1 MLKLPEN
8 FAQKWEIHLAFRKK
22 LNKYHSN
29 KLYFYKHQ
37 KNRNNEHLNLGGI
50 KMDHSQSDS
59 QEKNTNRRAFLK
71 KSAALTGGAFFAFS
85 AFPVD
90 SFADIIDANDPR
102 LVTETIKYP
111 GASGQMIAYMARPKG
126 NKKYPAIVVIHENR
140 GLQPHIKD
148 VTRRF
153 ALEGF
158 VALAPDA
165 LSPQGGTPEKA
176 EEIGPMFQKLDNEMT
191 KKDFSAA
198 VAYLKTNPQTTG
210 KVGCTGFC
218 WGGSM
223 TNNVAVNTPDLD
235 AAVPYYGGQPKAED
249 VAKIKAPMLLHY
261 AGNDAR
267 INAGIPDFEAALKAA
282 KVEYQLYMYEG
293 AGHAFNND
301 SNPERYNKE
310 AADLAWGRTIEFFK
324 KKLK

>member
-1 MLKLPEN
+1 MKTKPE
-8 FAQKWEIHLAFRKK
+8 K
-22 LNKYHSN
+22 LNGVSGLKT
-29 KLYFYKHQ
+29 
-37 KNRNNEHLNLGGI
+37 
-50 KMDHSQSDS
+50 D
-59 QEKNTNRRAFLK
+59 RRKFLK
-71 KSAALTGGAFFAFS
+71 QTAAVAGGSMLLS
-85 AFPVD
+85 AFPTNLFAEITKADD
-90 SFADIIDANDPR
+90 SR
-102 LVTETIKYP
+102 LITETIKYP
-111 GASGQMIAYMARPKG
+111 GASGQMIAYMARPKD

-148 VTRRF
+148 VARRF

-165 LSPQGGTPEKA
+165 LSSQGGTPEKM
-176 EEIGPMFQKLDNEMT
+176 EEVGPMFQKLDSEMT

-218 WGGSM
+218 WGGAM
-223 TNNVAVNTPDLD
+223 TNNVAVLSPDLD

-249 VAKIKAPMLLHY
+249 VAKIKAPLLLHY

-282 KVEYQLYMYEG
+282 KIEYQLYMYEG

-310 AADLAWGRTIEFFK
+310 AAELAWGRTIDFFK